1 MVCVVINPAKCQC
14 LSVSGLEHQR
24 IFRHGKDHL
33 GIHIARKLH
42 AVRHEHLEL
51 VNFCRTG
58 VVLLHLFRAVEH
70 LTLGIR
76 IDRTSD
82 KCKQEHT
89 DNDNQSYNRQSVAEK
104 PLCNHHSGGKYADTL
119 RVIKLHIILLV
130 LHVLSSFL
138 VHADTRVHNCV

>member
-1 MVCVVINPAKCQC
+1 MNTHRSEA
-14 LSVSGLEHQR
+14 
-24 IFRHGKDHL
+24 
-33 GIHIARKLH
+33 H

-82 KCKQEHT
+82 KGKQEHT
-89 DNDNQSYNRQSVAEK
+89 DNDNQSYDCQSVAEK
-104 PLCNHHSGGKYADTL
+104 PLCKPSFRGKYADTL

-138 VHADTRVHNCV
+138 VHADTRVHNCI